1 MKSIATK
8 IKELNVVMIERLQEF
23 SIDVAKTANE
33 LGIQFVGVR
42 WIACMK
48 PIDGSQEFS
57 MDVARKQI
65 EVLNEK
71 RVWLSDK
78 EARYEIN
85 RDQGQRAERMMS

>member
-1 MKSIATK
+1 
-8 IKELNVVMIERLQEF
+8 VH
-23 SIDVAKTANE
+23 
-33 LGIQFVGVR
+33 

-85 RDQGQRAERMMS
+85 RDQDQRAERGDD